1 MLSSARGVIRSTA
14 PSAAPAGAPGHHSER
29 GERAQP
35 SKSPSRPTRRTRTH
49 KTARACGERSRPR
62 VSRDVYV
69 LRGIR
74 DATTVYME
82 LGRSLRPAC
91 AEVTLTAVTGV
102 SPRAFLTIYFLTR
115 F

>member
-1 MLSSARGVIRSTA
+1 M
-14 PSAAPAGAPGHHSER
+14 
-29 GERAQP
+29 
-35 SKSPSRPTRRTRTH
+35 
-49 KTARACGERSRPR
+49 
-62 VSRDVYV
+62 SRDVYV

-82 LGRSLRPAC
+82 LGRSLRHSVPR
-91 AEVTLTAVTGV
+91 VLRSAVTGV